1 MAPSSRDFL
10 PMRHSSADST
20 PGGIIVQTE
29 GLSRAFGPL
38 QAVQDLS
45 LEVQAGEMF
54 ALVGPDGAGKTT
66 TIRMLCGILAPTA
79 GTGSVLGYDIVREP
93 DALKRHIGYL
103 SQRFS
108 LYGDLTIDENIEF
121 FAEINEVFD
130 FAKRREELLE
140 FTRLTPFRGRLAE
153 RLSGGMKQK
162 LALACTLIHTP
173 KVILLDEPT
182 TGVDPV
188 SRRDFWSIL
197 QSLLK
202 EGITVIMST
211 PYLDEAERCS
221 RVALMNKGRLLEVDT
236 PDRLRSHMR
245 GEILELVTDQVREA
259 AKVLRGQEGILE
271 VQAFGDRL
279 HVVVQNAQSGTHTVE
294 RILKHHKIAV
304 GGRRTVPPSLEN
316 VFISLLAHT
325 EQEETAS

>member
-1 MAPSSRDFL
+1 MEHSSL
-10 PMRHSSADST
+10 GSPPMRRSSVEPA
-20 PGGIIVQTE
+20 PGTTVLETR
-29 GLSRAFGPL
+29 GLTRSFGDLRA
-38 QAVQDLS
+38 VEELS
-45 LEVQAGEMF
+45 LEVRTGEMF

-66 TIRMLCGILAPTA
+66 TIRMLCGILAPSA
-79 GTGSVLGYDIVREP
+79 GTGTVLGFDILKEP

-121 FAEINEVFD
+121 FAEINEVYD
-130 FAKRREELLE
+130 YAERREELLE
-140 FTRLTPFRGRLAE
+140 FTRLTPFRSRLAE

-188 SRRDFWSIL
+188 SRRDFWGIL

-202 EGITVIMST
+202 DGVTIIMST
-211 PYLDEAERCS
+211 PYLDEAERCT
-221 RVALMNKGRLLEVDT
+221 RVAMMNKGRLMRVDT

-245 GEILELVTDQVREA
+245 GEILELVTDRVREA
-259 AKVLRGQEGILE
+259 ARILRGQQGVLE

-279 HVVVQNAQSGTHTVE
+279 HVVVPNAHAGAAVVE
-294 RILKHHKIAV
+294 NILRRHDIAV
-304 GGRRTVPPSLEN
+304 AGRRTIPPSLEN

-325 EQEETAS
+325 EQEEIQS